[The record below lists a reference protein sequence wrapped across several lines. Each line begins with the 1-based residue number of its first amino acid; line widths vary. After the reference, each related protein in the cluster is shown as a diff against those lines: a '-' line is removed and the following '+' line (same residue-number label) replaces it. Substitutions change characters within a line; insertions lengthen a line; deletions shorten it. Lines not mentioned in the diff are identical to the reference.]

1 MNTTVTKITRPI
13 ASAMNAPFARIAG
26 RRNDMTT
33 SPEIILLVRP
43 TTQSMRGL
51 SRLQYEGHPSEWV
64 PFKQWVLEE
73 AELCGVRDTAIYTR
87 VNKGKYPRLQRHSI
101 NQRVINVSHP

>member
-1 MNTTVTKITRPI
+1 
-13 ASAMNAPFARIAG
+13 
-26 RRNDMTT
+26 MTT
-33 SPEIILLVRP
+33 NPEIVLLVKP
-43 TTQSMRGL
+43 TKLSMRGL

-73 AELCGVRDTAIYTR
+73 AELCGVRDTAIYSR
-87 VNKGKYPRLQRHSI
+87 VVKGKYPKLQRHSI